1 MTLWLQSSAMF
12 HFATVHPDYPP
23 TDFSALETIVW
34 AGAPMARDIVTKLS
48 RTGAQLSTAFGM
60 TELGTYATFSDA
72 DADYD
77 TLAAVIGK
85 PEPRYELR
93 IADADGR
100 PVAAGTQGEIQAHG
114 NWLFQG
120 YFGAPEK
127 TAEAF
132 TADGWFK
139 TGDIAVERP
148 DGNWQIVGRMKEMYK
163 SGGFNIYPREIEIAL
178 EAHPDVAMAAVL
190 GVADPLYHETGHAFV
205 QPQPGAALSAEECVS
220 WCKDQLANYKVP
232 KRFTIID
239 ELPRLANGKLDK
251 MSLRKQVEAM
261 TGSTLLGSHHK

>member
-1 MTLWLQSSAMF
+1 MPRETG
-12 HFATVHPDYPP
+12 PD
-23 TDFSALETIVW
+23 
-34 AGAPMARDIVTKLS
+34 
-48 RTGAQLSTAFGM
+48 
-60 TELGTYATFSDA
+60 
-72 DADYD
+72 
-77 TLAAVIGK
+77 
-85 PEPRYELR
+85 
-93 IADADGR
+93 
-100 PVAAGTQGEIQAHG
+100 GTQGEIQARG

-127 TAEAF
+127 TAETF

-205 QPQPGAALSAEECVS
+205 QPQPGAALSADECTK

-232 KRFTIID
+232 KRFTIMA
-239 ELPRLANGKLDK
+239 ELPRFANGKLDK
-251 MSLRKQVEAM
+251 IGLRKQLEAL
-261 TGSTLLGSHHK
+261 TGSTPLGNAPQVAVAAIAEVMLEAASHHRCRRRLPAVIDDAERANRNDQETQARTGASQARCQPATTARRCTGC